1 MLTRLVPS
9 EAALL
14 VDGHLLLVSHCIPSV
29 SLYVCVPVTSSYKDT
44 SHIGLGATL
53 IT

>member
-1 MLTRLVPS
+1 MLTRLVPP

-29 SLYVCVPVTSSYKDT
+29 SMSVSQSPLLIKTPVILD
-44 SHIGLGATL
+44 
-53 IT
+53 